1 MNAIADVSG
10 ILHGFNLAKAAVET
24 FENSTDAAAIVAHL
38 DSLESALRQL
48 QRRTQSI
55 SRDASQAHVT
65 ARQIGYSLERFI
77 LRKANVTRT
86 HGRHSSRE
94 VQSALRS
101 LAPDQL
107 LRLSQH
113 VEQNFTSR
121 FRGAFNIF
129 ANIPAISNI
138 ARHVRPS
145 FGRPANGDRSNNGR
159 TGLGAFGRGANGN
172 GFARGPNNGQVAQ
185 NVPAAQVNPPVAAS
199 GMYEEGDFAVDD
211 FSDYALGEEDYVE
224 GDFAT
229 DAGDDEFADFAIDD
243 FSDEEGDFAI
253 SESDLALDEV
263 DYALDGDFAIEEEEG
278 TAAFDE
284 SEEESFAHAGE
295 EEEFGDFA
303 EGDLVDESFEA
314 VGEFATEEVDTFEAV
329 DGDLALDEYFAV
341 QDPSAPATSDALPGW
356 AIGLVVVGILVFIAM
371 IVVAIQVILYVRMK

>member
-1 MNAIADVSG
+1 
-10 ILHGFNLAKAAVET
+10 
-24 FENSTDAAAIVAHL
+24 
-38 DSLESALRQL
+38 
-48 QRRTQSI
+48 
-55 SRDASQAHVT
+55 VT

-94 VQSALRS
+94 VQNALKS

-121 FRGAFNIF
+121 FRGSFNIF
-129 ANIPAISNI
+129 ANIPSIANI
-138 ARHVRPS
+138 GNHVRPTL
-145 FGRPANGDRSNNGR
+145 GRPGIHDRSRNDNNGR
-159 TGLGAFGRGANGN
+159 SGLLGAFGRGANNN
-172 GFARGPNNGQVAQ
+172 GFARGANGGQVAG
-185 NVPAAQVNPPVAAS
+185 NVPLAAPVAGNAPLAAPVAAS

-229 DAGDDEFADFAIDD
+229 DAGDDDFADFAVDD
-243 FSDEEGDFAI
+243 FSDEEGDFAF
-253 SESDLALDEV
+253 SEYDLALDEV

-284 SEEESFAHAGE
+284 NSDDSAFAHAGE
-295 EEEFGDFA
+295 DFGDFA
-303 EGDLVDESFEA
+303 EGDLVDEPFEA

-329 DGDLALDEYFAV
+329 GDFALDEYFALE
-341 QDPSAPATSDALPGW
+341 DPSATQAATSDALPGW
-356 AIGLVVVGILVFIAM
+356 VIGLVVVGILVFIAM
-371 IVVAIQVILYVRMK
+371 IVVAIQVVLYVRMK